1 MATLENSVIPLLQ
14 QILSRLA
21 TLEERMGVSAPAAAN
36 TATAAP
42 AAAAAAAPALA
53 ASVKAFDDY
62 CTAFLNPF
70 VDAATKLGGDAQAGA
85 ELIRDA
91 WKETR
96 AVILMSTV
104 CKEPAQAEFGAVL
117 SGVSNK
123 VKAVSSLVK
132 RNEWEKHTKTLSEGV
147 NAVNW

>member
-21 TLEERMGVSAPAAAN
+21 VLEERIGVSSPAAS
-36 TATAAP
+36 TTAAP
-42 AAAAAAAPALA
+42 TAAASAAPATLA

-62 CTAFLNPF
+62 CTSFLNPF
-70 VDAATKLGGDAQAGA
+70 VEVATKLGGDAQAGA

-96 AVILMSTV
+96 AVILMSTI
-104 CKEPAQAEFGAVL
+104 CKEPAQAELAAVL
-117 SGVSNK
+117 TGVSNK
-123 VKAVSSLVK
+123 VKSVAGLVK
-132 RNEWEKHTKTLSEGV
+132 RNDWEKHTKTLSEGV